1 MAQTETDARAQVEPT
16 NDELVHA
23 YRIAIR
29 SRTTEEYIVRLVSR
43 GEVKFAI
50 WGPGEEV
57 HGVAS
62 ALALS
67 RALDPDNFGF
77 VPHYRSGALVSMWL
91 ELNGRDSFALDLM
104 RQQFSKATDDL
115 TGGRQMVNH
124 QHYPDHGVLPVQSPV
139 GMQLGKAAGYAKG
152 FKVLGRTDGVAMAI
166 VGDGTTAEGD
176 MHDAMN
182 AASVWKLPLII
193 MVTDNNV
200 AISTTPDEGRG
211 IKDWEAYA
219 RAFGLEHFE
228 CDGRSFDDVY
238 ETVLAVAGH
247 VKDNQSGVI
256 LHVRDL
262 PRFNG
267 HSSAADVTFDLSQD
281 DPLIQWGEQLVE
293 KGVLEEADIL
303 RRKQGEGRDFFAH
316 HEAGRIMEE
325 EIENIRS
332 IINQVRSEPEPDPA
346 SIFDHVYAPFPA
358 VDETPTDGQT
368 NITYA
373 GAIRSALDHII
384 RDRNGVIWGQDVGKL
399 GGVMTATAGLQA
411 KHPDKVIDA
420 PLNEPLIV
428 GTAMGASL
436 HDNLVALP
444 EVQFGDY
451 VYNAF
456 HWLVYL
462 GNLHWSSNGNA
473 NSSLI
478 LRMPTDPFG
487 GGAIYHSMSNDGY
500 FSSIPGLVLLMPS
513 TAFDAYG
520 LLLTAAEYDGPVV
533 ILEPKFAYRLALGP
547 RIPGEPEGTEDVEA
561 IKKAIMRGD
570 VPSLD
575 PGVRVPFS
583 KAAIRRQGTD
593 VTIVA
598 WGRAVYTALDAA
610 RKLESEG
617 TSAEVIDLRTLVPPD
632 LETVY
637 ASVGRTGRLVV
648 AAEDRPFAGFVRSI
662 QGHVVERFDGVP
674 TRAVGQKKRARHRPV
689 AHPGE
694 GHRAHGRRHRRCL
707 ARGDR
712 DPGAGHLVG
721 LRLDPAPLLRGLA
734 EAVIDADPGDMSRI
748 DMSN

>member
-1 MAQTETDARAQVEPT
+1 MAETEPDARAQVEPT
-16 NDELVHA
+16 NAELVHA
-23 YRIAIR
+23 YRVAIR

-57 HGVAS
+57 HGVAT

-67 RALDPDNFGF
+67 RVLSADNFGF

-91 ELNGRDSFALDLM
+91 ELNGHDTFALDLM
-104 RQQFSKATDDL
+104 RQQFSKATD
-115 TGGRQMVNH
+115 TVSGGRQMVNH
-124 QHYPDHGVLPVQSPV
+124 QHYPRHGVLPVQSPV

-152 FKVLGRTDGVAMAI
+152 YKLLGRTDGVAMAI

-176 MHDAMN
+176 MHEAMN
-182 AASVWKLPLII
+182 AASVWSLPLII
-193 MVTDNNV
+193 MVTDNNI

-211 IKDWEAYA
+211 IKDWAAYA

-228 CDGRSFDDVY
+228 CDGRDFEDVY
-238 ETVLAVAGH
+238 NTTLALAGH
-247 VKDNQSGVI
+247 VKDNQGGVI

-267 HSSAADVTFDLSQD
+267 HSSAADVTFDLSQT
-281 DPLIQWGEQLVE
+281 DPLVEWGKQLVE
-293 KGVLEEADIL
+293 KGVLDEEDIL
-303 RRKQGEGRDFFAH
+303 RRKDGEGRDFFAH
-316 HEAGRIMEE
+316 HDVGRVMEE
-325 EIENIRS
+325 EIGNIKS
-332 IINQVRSEPEPDPA
+332 IISQVRSEPEPAPE
-346 SIFDHVYAPFPA
+346 SIFEHIYAPFPT
-358 VDETPTDGQT
+358 VEETVAEGET

-373 GAIRSALDHII
+373 AAIRSALDHII
-384 RDRNGVIWGQDVGKL
+384 RDHNGVVIGQDVGGL
-399 GGVMTATAGLQA
+399 GGVMTATAGLKA
-411 KHPDKVIDA
+411 KHPDRVINA

-428 GTAMGASL
+428 GTSMGASL
-436 HDNLVALP
+436 HEGLTMLP

-462 GNLHWSSNGNA
+462 GNLHWSSMGQA
-473 NSSLI
+473 SASLI
-478 LRMPTDPFG
+478 LRMPCDPFG

-513 TAFDAYG
+513 TSLDAYG
-520 LLLTAAEYDGPVV
+520 LLLTAAEYGGPVV
-533 ILEPKFAYRLALGP
+533 ILEPKFAYRLPLGA
-547 RIPGEPEGTEDVEA
+547 RIPGEPEGSDNVEDL
-561 IKKAIMRGD
+561 KKSIMRGE
-570 VPSLD
+570 VPELD
-575 PGVRVPFS
+575 ADVRVPFS
-583 KAAIRRQGTD
+583 KAAIRRNGSD

-637 ASVGRTGRLVV
+637 ESVGRTGRLVV

-662 QGHVVERFDGVP
+662 QGHVVERFDGIP
-674 TRAVGQKKRARHRPV
+674 TRAVGQKNVPGIGQSPALEKATVLNVGDIVTAAQQV
-689 AHPGE
+689 AATEIKGTGGFAWMPRRYYE
-694 GHRAHGRRHRRCL
+694 G
-707 ARGDR
+707 
-712 DPGAGHLVG
+712 
-721 LRLDPAPLLRGLA
+721 
-734 EAVIDADPGDMSRI
+734 
-748 DMSN
+748 

>member
-1 MAQTETDARAQVEPT
+1 MAQTEADATAQVEPT
-16 NDELVHA
+16 SEELKHA
-23 YRIAIR
+23 YRVAIR

-57 HGVAS
+57 HGVATS
-62 ALALS
+62 LALS
-67 RALDPDNFGF
+67 RVLDADNFGF

-91 ELNGRDSFALDLM
+91 ELHGHESFTLDVM
-104 RQQFSKATDDL
+104 RQQFSKQTDAM

-124 QHYPDHGVLPVQSPV
+124 LHYPDHGVLPVQSPV

-152 FKVLGRTDGVAMAI
+152 FKVLGRKDGVAMAI

-200 AISTTPDEGRG
+200 AISTTADEGRG
-211 IKDWEAYA
+211 IKDWAAYA

-228 CDGRSFDDVY
+228 CDGRDFNDIY
-238 ETVLAVAGH
+238 NTTLALAGH

-256 LHVRDL
+256 LHVRNL

-281 DPLIQWGEQLVE
+281 DPLIAWGEELVE
-293 KGVLEEADIL
+293 KGVLEEGDIL
-303 RRKQGEGRDFFAH
+303 RRKEGEGRDFFAH
-316 HEAGRIMEE
+316 HEPGRIMEE
-325 EIENIRS
+325 EIEHVRAT
-332 IINQVRSEPEPDPA
+332 INQVRAEPEPDPA
-346 SIFDHVYAPFPA
+346 SIFDHIYLPFPE
-358 VDETPTDGQT
+358 VEEPETEGQT

-384 RDRNGVIWGQDVGKL
+384 DDSGGVILGQDVGRL
-399 GGVMTATAGLQA
+399 GGVMTATAGLQRR
-411 KHPDKVIDA
+411 HPDKVIDA

-436 HDNLVALP
+436 HEGLTALP

-451 VYNAF
+451 SYNAF

-462 GNLHWSSNGNA
+462 GNLHWSSMGHA
-473 NSSLI
+473 SASLI

-500 FSSIPGLVLLMPS
+500 FSPIPGLVLLMPS
-513 TAFDAYG
+513 TSLDAYG
-520 LLLTAAEYDGPVV
+520 LLLTAAEYGGPVV

-547 RIPGEPEGTEDVEA
+547 EIPGEPTETEA
-561 IKKAIMRGD
+561 IEDMKKAIMRGD
-570 VPSLD
+570 VPQLD
-575 PGVRVPFS
+575 RDVRVPFS
-583 KAAIRRQGTD
+583 KAAIRRPGSD
-593 VTIVA
+593 VTIVS

-610 RKLESEG
+610 RKLEAEG
-617 TSAEVIDLRTLVPPD
+617 TFAEVIDLRTLVPPD

-637 ASVGRTGRLVV
+637 ESVGRTGRLVV
-648 AAEDRPFAGFVRSI
+648 AAEDRAFAGFVRSI
-662 QGHVVERFDGVP
+662 QGHVVERFEGMP
-674 TRAVGQKKRARHRPV
+674 TRAVGQKNVPGIGQSPTLEKATVLNVDDIVNASQEVIRAEVKGKGGFAWIP
-689 AHPGE
+689 
-694 GHRAHGRRHRRCL
+694 RRYY
-707 ARGDR
+707 D
-712 DPGAGHLVG
+712 
-721 LRLDPAPLLRGLA
+721 
-734 EAVIDADPGDMSRI
+734 S
-748 DMSN
+748 